1 MATTKINHPDL
12 LDLDSSTG
20 ATVFPKGTTAERP
33 VSPEAGYI
41 RFNTTEVV
49 METYDGTE
57 WLTLD
62 TIAST
67 YSVDYLVVAGG
78 GGAANGG
85 GGAGGLRTSFGT
97 TSGGGGSAESSLTF
111 TAASTYNI
119 VVGAG
124 GVLAVSGTNSGQT
137 DGDNSSLSGD
147 GITTIT
153 SIGGGATA
161 SGNGL
166 SIKNGGSGGG
176 GLNGTGTIATG
187 GLGTSGQGFNGGNGC
202 CNYPSDS
209 YGGGGGASA
218 AGTNGTGA
226 TTTGDGGAGLAV
238 NILNSSS
245 ASLIPVG
252 EVVGSDVYYA
262 GGGGAYG
269 RNDPQGVGGIGGGGD
284 GGYAGDR
291 NGLPNSGGG
300 AGSYLSGGSGVV
312 ILRMPT
318 ANYSG
323 TTTGSPTV
331 TTDGSDTILIYTSS
345 GTYTA

>member
-1 MATTKINHPDL
+1 MALTKVTNSL
-12 LDLDSSTG
+12 LDLGADTSSLNL
-20 ATVFPKGTTAERP
+20 PKGTTAQRP
-33 VSPEAGYI
+33 SSPVAGMV
-41 RFNTTEVV
+41 RENTDDNVIE
-49 METYDGTE
+49 YYNGTE
-57 WLTLD
+57 WKQVKS
-62 TIAST
+62 ST
-67 YSVDYLVVAGG
+67 EPILVDYLVVAGG

-111 TAASTYNI
+111 TASSTYNI

-124 GVLAVSGTNSGQT
+124 GVLNVSGTNSGQT
-137 DGDNSSLSGD
+137 NGDNSSLSGD

-161 SGNGL
+161 SGDGL

-209 YGGGGGASA
+209 YGGGGGAAA

-300 AGSYLSGGSGVV
+300 AGSFLSGGSGVV
-312 ILRMPT
+312 ILRLLT
-318 ANYSG
+318 SQYSG

-331 TTDGSDTILIYTSS
+331 TTDGSHTVLTYTSS